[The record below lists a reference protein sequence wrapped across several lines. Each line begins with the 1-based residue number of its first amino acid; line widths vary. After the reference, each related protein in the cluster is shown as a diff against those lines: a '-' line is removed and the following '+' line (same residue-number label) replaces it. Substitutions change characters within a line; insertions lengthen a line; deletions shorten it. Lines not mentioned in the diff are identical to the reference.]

1 VIAIIGT
8 LLALLLPAVNA
19 AREAS
24 RRADCSNRLHQIG
37 LAYYMYFDVND
48 GRMPLTYMA
57 TADIAT
63 SWSCAIRP
71 YLEGTTTTLAD
82 ASSLTDFTKIS
93 TMLRCP
99 DDPITGLRPSCVL
112 SYGKNAWLERPRMGY
127 LAVQRNMA
135 YSIGVTPSG
144 SAFASRIDDVPT
156 KSLTILV
163 CELGGTS
170 SQALAMPDHVM
181 PYGWYG
187 VGATDPA
194 TLVAETR
201 HGGVANYLWCDGHVS
216 AEVFSATFDMSK
228 KLDRWC
234 PQLAA
239 IP

>member
-1 VIAIIGT
+1 
-8 LLALLLPAVNA
+8 
-19 AREAS
+19 
-24 RRADCSNRLHQIG
+24 
-37 LAYYMYFDVND
+37 
-48 GRMPLTYMA
+48 
-57 TADIAT
+57 
-63 SWSCAIRP
+63 
-71 YLEGTTTTLAD
+71 
-82 ASSLTDFTKIS
+82 
-93 TMLRCP
+93 
-99 DDPITGLRPSCVL
+99 
-112 SYGKNAWLERPRMGY
+112 
-127 LAVQRNMA
+127 MA
-135 YSIGVTPSG
+135 YSIGVTPSK

-194 TLVAETR
+194 SLVAETR
-201 HGGVANYLWCDGHVS
+201 HRGVANYLWCDGHVS